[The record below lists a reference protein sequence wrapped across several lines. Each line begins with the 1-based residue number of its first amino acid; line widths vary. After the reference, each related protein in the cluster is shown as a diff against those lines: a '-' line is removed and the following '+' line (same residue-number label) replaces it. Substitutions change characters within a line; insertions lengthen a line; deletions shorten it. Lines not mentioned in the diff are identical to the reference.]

1 MHNIKYLCLT
11 VLVGILLHPIAA
23 QDNPGQ
29 RLVTETAVI
38 IFAVPQPTAVDD
50 PSTQSTQNPIPA
62 NSHHRLDVV
71 SDTQPV
77 QTQPDSVT
85 SIVNPD
91 PSPSVVIPVV
101 NPDPSPS
108 ITNPDPSPSI
118 VNLDPSPSI
127 VNPDLSPSIVNP
139 DLSPSIVNLDPSPS
153 VVIPVVNPD
162 PSPSIVNP
170 IPSPSVVV
178 PVVIPDPSPSV
189 VVPVVDPD
197 PSPSVVVPIVIP
209 DPSPSVVVPVINPD
223 PSPSIANPDPSPSI
237 VDPVVDPEPSPSVAI
252 PEPTVPAQP
261 SATANPSGVP
271 ESDKPSEQECSTPPP
286 PPECTKTLSY
296 IELDNTFT
304 STVFGD
310 CPGLDPV
317 IDCVLRE
324 QSTTT
329 TTIVPEVT
337 VASNTNDFSGEV
349 PASAND
355 DFEKDDNGIKDYLEQ
370 QFEDAG
376 ISHQDELVLE
386 AEVQCKDGDV
396 QIPSSCFERIY
407 PAFCSEQAQNPSQN
421 LVKAYNPSDAKGQT
435 KRTYRPALHERRI
448 NTRDDECN
456 DLFIKFAYIAGTNS
470 CDQNCTTVMKIFE
483 GQCILDGGQ
492 SSGGVA
498 MSCGTYAI
506 VPAKSTAAPPA
517 PTTSTSETPVQ
528 TTVAPKQPLQV
539 NPVYCDLES
548 NYPHHDDIQKSD
560 QANFA
565 KEFCDN
571 PVSLTMGR
579 HVNTNLGKTIGPED
593 QLDHVFYDNYGVAYH
608 YAIWW
613 NSGCTTDVDRQSIQK
628 PIL

>member
-139 DLSPSIVNLDPSPS
+139 DLSPSIVNPDPSPS

-261 SATANPSGVP
+261 
-271 ESDKPSEQECSTPPP
+271 K
-286 PPECTKTLSY
+286 
-296 IELDNTFT
+296 
-304 STVFGD
+304 
-310 CPGLDPV
+310 
-317 IDCVLRE
+317 
-324 QSTTT
+324 
-329 TTIVPEVT
+329 VT

-448 NTRDDECN
+448 NTRDD
-456 DLFIKFAYIAGTNS
+456 D
-470 CDQNCTTVMKIFE
+470 
-483 GQCILDGGQ
+483 
-492 SSGGVA
+492 
-498 MSCGTYAI
+498 
-506 VPAKSTAAPPA
+506 
-517 PTTSTSETPVQ
+517 
-528 TTVAPKQPLQV
+528 
-539 NPVYCDLES
+539 

-628 PIL
+628 PVGGDTWICENIMTSVFNGCK

>member
-127 VNPDLSPSIVNP
+127 VNPDLTPSI
-139 DLSPSIVNLDPSPS
+139 
-153 VVIPVVNPD
+153 VNPD
-162 PSPSIVNP
+162 PSPS
-170 IPSPSVVV
+170 VVV
-178 PVVIPDPSPSV
+178 PIVDPDPSPSV
-189 VVPVVDPD
+189 VVPVV
-197 PSPSVVVPIVIP
+197 
-209 DPSPSVVVPVINPD
+209 NPD

-286 PPECTKTLSY
+286 PECTKTLSY

-324 QSTTT
+324 QSTAT

-528 TTVAPKQPLQV
+528 TTVAPKQPLRV

>member
-139 DLSPSIVNLDPSPS
+139 D
-153 VVIPVVNPD
+153 
-162 PSPSIVNP
+162 
-170 IPSPSVVV
+170 PSPSVVV
-178 PVVIPDPSPSV
+178 PIVDPDPSPSV
-189 VVPVVDPD
+189 VVPVV
-197 PSPSVVVPIVIP
+197 
-209 DPSPSVVVPVINPD
+209 NPD

-271 ESDKPSEQECSTPPP
+271 ESDKPSEQECSTP

-355 DFEKDDNGIKDYLEQ
+355 DFEKDDNDIKDYLEQ

-435 KRTYRPALHERRI
+435 KRTYRPALQERRI
-448 NTRDDECN
+448 NTRDDE
-456 DLFIKFAYIAGTNS
+456 F
-470 CDQNCTTVMKIFE
+470 
-483 GQCILDGGQ
+483 
-492 SSGGVA
+492 
-498 MSCGTYAI
+498 
-506 VPAKSTAAPPA
+506 PAKSTAAAPA

-579 HVNTNLGKTIGPED
+579 HINTNLGKTIGPED

-628 PIL
+628 PVGGDTWTCENIMTSVFNGCK